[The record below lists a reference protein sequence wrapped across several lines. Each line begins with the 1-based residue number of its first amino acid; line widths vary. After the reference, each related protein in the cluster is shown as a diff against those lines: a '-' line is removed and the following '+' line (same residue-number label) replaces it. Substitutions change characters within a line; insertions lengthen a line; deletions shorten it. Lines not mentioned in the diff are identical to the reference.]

1 MEKLT
6 IKEFQDKSNIEI
18 IEELMKKNNGYI
30 TSKEL
35 DMFDIHRMYLS
46 IMQEKGIIEKVA
58 SGIYIDTNKIEDNYY
73 VFGLSMPNVIYSHMT
88 ALYFHGLSIKAPTDV
103 YDITVKRSYNSIHLR
118 KHNVFYVGNDVYGLG
133 ITEIETPMGNKVKVY
148 DVERCICDIIRSKS
162 RMDLELIK
170 HSVKEY
176 IKRKDK
182 DLVKLSLYAEK
193 LGIKLYDKEFVEK
206 LAEDTGLSEKYI
218 EDNEQKRTFLEIL
231 NNGYYSGLNNSDDL
245 FIKESELIEEVA
257 NNESCVIVGRCADF
271 ILKDKENVLKIFI
284 DSSIQDKIN
293 RATEYYKLDKNKAE
307 KEITRINKLRA
318 NHYKYYTE
326 KEWKDPAN
334 YDICINSDSIGIE
347 SAADL
352 ICELANKKACL

>member
-182 DLVKLSLYAEK
+182 NLVKLSLYAEK
-193 LGIKLYDKEFVEK
+193 LGIKDVVMDYAGMMYE
-206 LAEDTGLSEKYI
+206 
-218 EDNEQKRTFLEIL
+218 
-231 NNGYYSGLNNSDDL
+231 
-245 FIKESELIEEVA
+245 
-257 NNESCVIVGRCADF
+257 
-271 ILKDKENVLKIFI
+271 
-284 DSSIQDKIN
+284 
-293 RATEYYKLDKNKAE
+293 
-307 KEITRINKLRA
+307 
-318 NHYKYYTE
+318 
-326 KEWKDPAN
+326 
-334 YDICINSDSIGIE
+334 
-347 SAADL
+347 
-352 ICELANKKACL
+352 

>member
-73 VFGLSMPNVIYSHMT
+73 VFGLNMPNVIYSHMT
-88 ALYFHGLSIKAPTDV
+88 ALYFHGLSIKTPNDV

-118 KHNVFYVGNDVYGLG
+118 KHNVFYVDNDIYELG
-133 ITEIETPMGNKVKVY
+133 ITEIVSPMGNIVKVY
-148 DVERCICDIIRSKS
+148 DIERCICDIIRSKN

-170 HSVKEY
+170 HSIKEY

-193 LGIKLYDKEFVEK
+193 LGIKDAVMDY
-206 LAEDTGLSEKYI
+206 
-218 EDNEQKRTFLEIL
+218 
-231 NNGYYSGLNNSDDL
+231 
-245 FIKESELIEEVA
+245 
-257 NNESCVIVGRCADF
+257 VGMMY
-271 ILKDKENVLKIFI
+271 E
-284 DSSIQDKIN
+284 
-293 RATEYYKLDKNKAE
+293 
-307 KEITRINKLRA
+307 
-318 NHYKYYTE
+318 
-326 KEWKDPAN
+326 
-334 YDICINSDSIGIE
+334 
-347 SAADL
+347 
-352 ICELANKKACL
+352 

>member
-1 MEKLT
+1 MEKLI

-35 DMFDIHRMYLS
+35 DMFDIHRMYLF

-103 YDITVKRSYNSIHLR
+103 YDITVKRNYNSIHLR

-176 IKRKDK
+176 IKRNDK

-193 LGIKLYDKEFVEK
+193 LGIKDVVMDYVDMMYE
-206 LAEDTGLSEKYI
+206 
-218 EDNEQKRTFLEIL
+218 
-231 NNGYYSGLNNSDDL
+231 
-245 FIKESELIEEVA
+245 
-257 NNESCVIVGRCADF
+257 
-271 ILKDKENVLKIFI
+271 
-284 DSSIQDKIN
+284 
-293 RATEYYKLDKNKAE
+293 
-307 KEITRINKLRA
+307 
-318 NHYKYYTE
+318 
-326 KEWKDPAN
+326 
-334 YDICINSDSIGIE
+334 
-347 SAADL
+347 
-352 ICELANKKACL
+352 